1 MSKGRYGSYKAE
13 QQKVYKICIG
23 PGGFFFTEKKE
34 DWLKMTSPKSQYLQ
48 CLFNTTTKHPQEMS
62 ERQNDMLYWL
72 KENNL
77 SEMSVFTESSAYG

>member
-1 MSKGRYGSYKAE
+1 
-13 QQKVYKICIG
+13 
-23 PGGFFFTEKKE
+23 
-34 DWLKMTSPKSQYLQ
+34 
-48 CLFNTTTKHPQEMS
+48 MS